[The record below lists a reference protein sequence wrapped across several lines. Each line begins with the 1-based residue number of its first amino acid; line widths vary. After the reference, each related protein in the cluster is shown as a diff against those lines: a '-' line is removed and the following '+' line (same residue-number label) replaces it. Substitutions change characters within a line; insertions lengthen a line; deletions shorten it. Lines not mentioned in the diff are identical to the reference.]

1 MPFKSNAQRKWMY
14 ANEPEIAKK
23 WSEHT
28 PKGAKLPEHVKH
40 KKAHMN
46 TQEQAYING
55 FLKRA
60 SEYGLSEEQAIAIY
74 KQAMVEPSLMGK
86 KTPMK
91 PTTPAKPVLPKK
103 PMIPNEA
110 DQNDV
115 AGYR

>member
-60 SEYGLSEEQAIAIY
+60 SEYGLSKEQAIAIY

-86 KTPMK
+86 KAPPPK
-91 PTTPAKPVLPKK
+91 PPKK
-103 PMIPNEA
+103 LPIIPNEA